1 MSAVSCII
9 LSDFIATGTKLTPG
23 IIPFTVGMVGLTA
36 VGINWIIRA
45 NKKLKQLKKQ
55 KMVSQ
60 VGFNIN
66 PAKKHYAISF
76 KLSF

>member
-1 MSAVSCII
+1 LVKTVAGSVGLVILSINRII
-9 LSDFIATGTKLTPG
+9 L
-23 IIPFTVGMVGLTA
+23 
-36 VGINWIIRA
+36 A
-45 NKKLKQLKKQ
+45 NRKLKQLKKQ

-60 VGFNIN
+60 IGFNIN